1 MRSRNGVWSSRDCTR
16 SADGVRS
23 SGDGARSGGD
33 GAMELAFHTINTFY
47 SDKWMFSVYRRS
59 FTLPIHARSLKVQDH
74 DRM

>member
-1 MRSRNGVWSSRDCTR
+1 MRSRNDARSSRDCMR

-47 SDKWMFSVYRRS
+47 SDKWMFSVYRS